1 MALAACKPSSHR
13 RLHQTADDAIPQTE
27 DGGGASIPHSR
38 LSRLETI
45 ITTHQPVLESLLL
58 QLPTSAILDLYH
70 ASTYLR
76 SFLQA
81 CPTAWSALSFR
92 RLPSTRTTDRHPSPA
107 SDSSSEVSTTRSSKP
122 YALDQ
127 LLISVILP
135 IGTCM
140 RCLDLDQT
148 AVSGHTLTS
157 TVLPARRET
166 LQHLSVRACKNVSL
180 KYHILPYL
188 NLFKLQQSINVPVA
202 GARTDHLALESLY
215 TFRCRHH
222 RRRPYLTTSLL
233 RRDSDSEPTHE
244 LIKICHSLG
253 IWTDT
258 AWCTSPGGRCFRRK
272 DYFAGRGLN
281 DAKSEVWVVFDRL
294 WRSGNRIGR
303 LSTQSHWPAAP
314 RGQLWQD
321 DDYGYEG
328 EALGTGDDM
337 SAAHGKLTPTHL
349 RQCHRK
355 FVEGYK
361 CHACGSQILERCEQC
376 SIRMH
381 CMGCRKILCASCS
394 YSKPL
399 PLPKVLHSSAAS
411 PKNIESLNESLWWV
425 PDARRSPNLMDQE
438 SGGGNV
444 SLAGQTDVTPTL
456 ETCCMKPQFSVGGGI
471 ALLGPGISSDDGCH
485 IRTAPLP
492 QGQEFEDAEFARLR
506 KGLDA
511 DSSPSRTLR
520 IDLPEGHDPMLYW
533 ILCETGGGQP
543 SMCPRNLCND
553 CVQLK
558 GWKAS
563 CQCCQQVICFA
574 HDLRGLK
581 TRVCGYRDLPTE
593 NQIMKEAMLG
603 AAQETLKLKQ
613 AQIKT
618 MDRVTEYIQKHG
630 TLDRQCEHELAVVTE
645 LPAGSDVD
653 LREEEEDE
661 MADEVRHPSAEGADE
676 STHAFAFLPFKPTA
690 FNWSNG
696 PLNTRNLWRGC
707 ASFICPE
714 YRSVGDLRRKCPAV
728 VKKCSECKVN
738 VCARCCESPCDCA
751 YCKDNFHCPNCFPKF
766 GSEHCRKAEELEQ
779 QRQEKEAERQ
789 KKARLQE
796 EIEGANKI
804 AEQVGE
810 FFAEENM
817 VSGS

>member
-1 MALAACKPSSHR
+1 MALAACKPVSGSSHH
-13 RLHQTADDAIPQTE
+13 RLHQTADVAILPIDQ
-27 DGGGASIPHSR
+27 GGGGR
-38 LSRLETI
+38 LSRFETI

-58 QLPTSAILDLYH
+58 QLPTSSVLVLYH

-76 SFLQA
+76 SLLQA

-92 RLPSTRTTDRHPSPA
+92 RLSVTRTAERHPSPG
-107 SDSSSEVSTTRSSKP
+107 SDSSSEVPTARSSKP

-127 LLISVILP
+127 LLISVVLP
-135 IGTCM
+135 FGTCM

-157 TVLPARRET
+157 SVLPARRET
-166 LQHLSVRACKNVSL
+166 LQHLSVRGCKNVSL

-188 NLFKLQQSINVPVA
+188 NLFKLQQSIPVPNTK
-202 GARTDHLALESLY
+202 ARTNHLALESLY

-253 IWTDT
+253 IWTDA
-258 AWCTSPGGRCFRRK
+258 AWCPSPGGRCFRRK

-303 LSTQSHWPAAP
+303 LDTQNPWPAAP

-328 EALGTGDDM
+328 EALGPEDDI
-337 SAAHGKLTPTHL
+337 ATQHGKLTPTHL
-349 RQCHRK
+349 RRCHKK
-355 FVEGYK
+355 FVEDYK
-361 CHACGSQILERCEQC
+361 CHACGTQILERCEQC

-381 CMGCRKILCASCS
+381 CMGCRKVLCASCS

-399 PLPKVLHSSAAS
+399 PRPKSAQSSVAAS
-411 PKNIESLNESLWWV
+411 KKLDSPGEPLWWV
-425 PDARRSPNLMDQE
+425 PNARRSPNLMDQE

-444 SLAGQTDVTPTL
+444 SPARQTDAIPML

-471 ALLGPGISSDDGCH
+471 ALLGPGVSSDDGCH

-492 QGQEFEDAEFARLR
+492 QGQGFEDTEFVHLR
-506 KGLDA
+506 QDLDA
-511 DSSPSRTLR
+511 DDSSSRRSKRVLH
-520 IDLPEGHDPMLYW
+520 EGHDPMLYW
-533 ILCETGGGQP
+533 ILFGTDSGQL
-543 SMCPRNLCND
+543 SMCPRNLCQD
-553 CVQLK
+553 CLSLH

-563 CQCCQQVICFA
+563 CQYCQQVVCFA

-581 TRVCGYRDLPTE
+581 TRVCGYRDLSTE
-593 NQIMKEAMLG
+593 DRTMKEAMLS
-603 AAQETLKLKQ
+603 AAQEALKLKQ
-613 AQIKT
+613 AQIQI
-618 MDRVTEYIQKHG
+618 MDRITEHLERHG
-630 TLDRQCEHELAVVTE
+630 TLDKQCEYELARAIE
-645 LPAGSDVD
+645 LPAGSDGD
-653 LREEEEDE
+653 LQEEDAVI
-661 MADEVRHPSAEGADE
+661 ADEVGCASRAGAEGA
-676 STHAFAFLPFKPTA
+676 THAFAFLPFRPTA
-690 FNWSNG
+690 FNRSKG
-696 PLNTRNLWRGC
+696 PLNTRNSWRGC

-714 YRSVGDLRRKCPAV
+714 YRSVGDVRRKCSGV
-728 VKKCSECKVN
+728 VRKCSQCQVN
-738 VCARCCESPCDCA
+738 VCPQCCEGRCDCS
-751 YCKDNFHCPNCFPKF
+751 YCEEHFHCPNCFPEF
-766 GSEHCRKAEELEQ
+766 GSEHCRKAEEVER
-779 QRQEKEAERQ
+779 QRQEEEAERQ
-789 KKARLQE
+789 KRVRMLE
-796 EIEGANKI
+796 EREGADRM

-810 FFAEENM
+810 FFAAEDR
-817 VSGS
+817 VSGD